1 MEAGVGWLKSTKI
14 GRFEIDADTIDNYP
28 DVLKKI
34 MGTVIV
40 IHAEFRV
47 EKKAIEYYAIG
58 EEFDEL
64 EEGAEAVPYDVEYDP
79 DTETVSWSKQGG

>member
-1 MEAGVGWLKSTKI
+1 MGWFSSTRI
-14 GRFEIDADTIDNYP
+14 GRFEIDAETIDNHP

-64 EEGAEAVPYDVEYDP
+64 EEGAEAVAYDVEYDP
-79 DTETVSWSKQGG
+79 ETETVSWAKQGG